1 LAATLTVMA
10 KHVAKILILIAGACM
25 ATAGARAEGQGSY
38 VPCDNGLRCV
48 MAPCPSNSALDLAT
62 GKIVK
67 GVWIDIDGLPQQDK
81 VLDLP
86 DKLYAGKVVITGTIE
101 NRSHDFN
108 GKHYS
113 LPTLIATGIERA
125 AKDGEHGHCSAH

>member
-1 LAATLTVMA
+1 LAATFTVMV
-10 KHVAKILILIAGACM
+10 KHLAEILVPIAGICIT
-25 ATAGARAEGQGSY
+25 ATGARADQGSY

-67 GVWIDIDGLPQQDK
+67 GVWIDVDGLPQQDK
-81 VLDLP
+81 ALDLP
-86 DKLYAGKVVITGTIE
+86 DKLYAGKVVVTGTIA
-101 NRSHDFN
+101 NRPHTFN
-108 GKHYS
+108 GKQYS

-125 AKDGEHGHCSAH
+125 AKDSERAHCSAR